1 MSIPIAELTTHRYRR
16 CASYRSHL
24 ARFFTSW
31 LELAHRA
38 VKDNEVGNVSG
49 IAVTVTINVLKS
61 LLFKLPNEV
70 FIKRNTKFRW
80 DGYFVRLNGCDLN
93 SPHLEACGLAVSRT
107 QNNAGEEKRT
117 ASAPWAKNLLK
128 V

>member
-1 MSIPIAELTTHRYRR
+1 VSIPIAELTTHGYRR

-24 ARFFTSW
+24 PSFFTSW
-31 LELAHRA
+31 FEPAHGA
-38 VKDNEVGNVSG
+38 VKDNEVRSVSG
-49 IAVTVTINVLKS
+49 IAVTVAINVLES

-70 FIKRNTKFRW
+70 FIQRNTKFRW

-93 SPHLEACGLAVSRT
+93 APHFEACGLAVSRI

-117 ASAPWAKNLLK
+117 KG
-128 V
+128 